1 MLELAGVEMQQD
13 KTAIKSKA
21 IVSGIITLL
30 IPVAD
35 QLAGGVLG
43 PQGVVIGMAAG
54 TVLQMLGRLVASK
67 QITKL
72 F

>member
-1 MLELAGVEMQQD
+1 MEQD
-13 KTAIKSKA
+13 KSALQSKT
-21 IVSGIITLL
+21 IISGILTLL

-35 QLAGGVLG
+35 QLSNGALG
-43 PQGVVIGMAAG
+43 PKGVAIGMAAG
-54 TVLQMLGRLVASK
+54 TVLQILGRLIANK

>member
-1 MLELAGVEMQQD
+1 MDQD
-13 KTAIKSKA
+13 KKAIQSKT

-43 PQGVVIGMAAG
+43 PQGVIIGMAAG
-54 TVLQMLGRLVASK
+54 TVLQILGRLVASK
-67 QITKL
+67 QITK
-72 F
+72 FF

>member
-1 MLELAGVEMQQD
+1 MEQD
-13 KTAIKSKA
+13 KAALKSKT
-21 IVSGIITLL
+21 IISGIITLL

-35 QLAGGVLG
+35 QLSNGALG

-54 TVLQMLGRLVASK
+54 TVLQMLGRLIANK
-67 QITKL
+67 QIIKL

>member
-1 MLELAGVEMQQD
+1 MDTD
-13 KTAIKSKA
+13 KSAIKSKA
-21 IVSGIITLL
+21 IISGIITLL

-35 QLAGGVLG
+35 QISNGALG

-54 TVLQMLGRLVASK
+54 TVLQMLGRLIANK
-67 QITKL
+67 QITRL

>member
-1 MLELAGVEMQQD
+1 MVQD
-13 KTAIKSKA
+13 KKAIQSKA

>member
-1 MLELAGVEMQQD
+1 MQQD